1 MHLHLLSKKIQR
13 VVTMS
18 TSMYITVLIIL
29 MRLNK
34 CSDKVFGLCESVKET
49 SWNRTT

>member
-13 VVTMS
+13 VVTIS
-18 TSMYITVLIIL
+18 TSMYSTVLTVL

-34 CSDKVFGLCESVKET
+34 RSDKVFGLCANVKET
-49 SWNRTT
+49 SWNGTT